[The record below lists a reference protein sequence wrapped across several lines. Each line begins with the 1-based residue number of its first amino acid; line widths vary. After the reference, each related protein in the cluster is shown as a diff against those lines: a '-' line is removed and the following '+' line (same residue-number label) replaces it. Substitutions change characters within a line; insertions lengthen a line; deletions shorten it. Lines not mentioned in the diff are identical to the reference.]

1 MTKRE
6 VVQLTK
12 EALKS
17 RFTDLTVEVFELSE
31 MSIGMDIV
39 SDQYGDLSLLER
51 VDLIFE
57 LFKASNDLFYAYAV
71 SVCPV
76 DYAMYNERREREKQ

>member
-39 SDQYGDLSLLER
+39 SDQYGDLSLFER

-57 LFKASNDLFYAYAV
+57 LFKASNDLFDAYAV